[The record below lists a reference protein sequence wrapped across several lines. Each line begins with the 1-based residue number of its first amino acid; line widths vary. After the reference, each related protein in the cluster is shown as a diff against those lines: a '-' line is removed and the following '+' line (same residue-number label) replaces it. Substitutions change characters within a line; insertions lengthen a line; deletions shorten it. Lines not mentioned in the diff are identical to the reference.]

1 MTDARLIEW
10 NAVLDG
16 IDTIRPSD
24 SETDVDYYF
33 YRRRSDLS
41 DTRARL
47 HSVPQMPRREHRP

>member
-33 YRRRSDLS
+33 FRLRGRIEHQRLRPRHRHLDGAG
-41 DTRARL
+41 ARD
-47 HSVPQMPRREHRP
+47 